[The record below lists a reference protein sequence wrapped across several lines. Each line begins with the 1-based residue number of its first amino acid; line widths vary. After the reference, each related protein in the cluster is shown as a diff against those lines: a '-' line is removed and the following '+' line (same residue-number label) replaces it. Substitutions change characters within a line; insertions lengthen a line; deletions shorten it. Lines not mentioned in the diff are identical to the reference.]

1 MDRRSWLWRRKSS
14 EKIPGGGETESSGSV
29 SSHSERF
36 SDDQVCSKHSTQ
48 SPEVTSKASPSYEE
62 LDESVKSLTE
72 KLSAALLNIKAKED
86 LVKQHE
92 KVAEEAIS
100 GWEKAES
107 EGVVCKQQLEDATK
121 RNSAL
126 EDRILHLNGALKECV
141 RQLRL
146 VREEHDQKLNDAI
159 AKKTHE
165 WESTKSEQESQAF
178 TSKLMATEKKLVAT
192 EKRLEAAEKENSV
205 LKLELL
211 SRDEEIEIRIIE
223 RDLSTQAAE
232 MASKQHLESIK
243 KVARL
248 EAECRRLKA
257 MARKPSNDNKS
268 VTASSINVESFT
280 DSQSD
285 SGERLLLLESDNHK
299 MDGSEP
305 NECMK
310 ALGRNHM
317 VPSVDINLMED
328 FLEMERIAALPHI
341 GNGPLSDQPHEEES
355 PLKADLE
362 AMIYRTTELEEK
374 LEKVEM
380 EKMELEMDLSVCQDQ
395 VKKSNER
402 RIEVEAKL
410 VELRTQL
417 SWERDARLA
426 SEARIEATS
435 ARREW
440 AESQLVETEAEMKT
454 LLSKVGYLEEEVEK
468 ERALSGEAVVQ
479 CRKMEDEILRMKHEV
494 ELLNSARLNGDLKLK
509 KVSYALDYGIQLRKM
524 EKELSVAAG
533 KLSECQ
539 KTIASLGKQLK
550 SLATLEDFRIDSEEN
565 IGAA

>member
-1 MDRRSWLWRRKSS
+1 ML
-14 EKIPGGGETESSGSV
+14 
-29 SSHSERF
+29 SHI
-36 SDDQVCSKHSTQ
+36 
-48 SPEVTSKASPSYEE
+48 
-62 LDESVKSLTE
+62 L
-72 KLSAALLNIKAKED
+72 
-86 LVKQHE
+86 
-92 KVAEEAIS
+92 

-107 EGVVCKQQLEDATK
+107 EAVVFKQQLEDATK

-146 VREEHDQKLNDAI
+146 VREEHDQKLNDVI

-178 TSKLMATEKKLVAT
+178 TSKLMATEEKLVAT

-248 EAECRRLKA
+248 EAECRKLKA

-268 VTASSINVESFT
+268 VTASSIYVESFT

-310 ALGRNHM
+310 ALGRNLM

-362 AMIYRTTELEEK
+362 AMIYRTAELEEK

-417 SWERDARLA
+417 SRERDARLA
-426 SEARIEATS
+426 SEAKIEAPS

-479 CRKMEDEILRMKHEV
+479 CRKMEDEILGMKHEV

-509 KVSYALDYGIQLRKM
+509 KVSLFLQFHFH
-524 EKELSVAAG
+524 
-533 KLSECQ
+533 CQ
-539 KTIASLGKQLK
+539 AIAMHQ
-550 SLATLEDFRIDSEEN
+550 
-565 IGAA
+565 

>member
-1 MDRRSWLWRRKSS
+1 MGKMKRKVSVVVCLTKRSW
-14 EKIPGGGETESSGSV
+14 EPQYMCFE
-29 SSHSERF
+29 
-36 SDDQVCSKHSTQ
+36 VCSNHNTQ
-48 SPEVTSKASPSYEE
+48 SPEVTSKASPSYKE

-72 KLSAALLNIKAKED
+72 KLSAALLNIKVKED

-107 EGVVCKQQLEDATK
+107 EAVVFKQQLEDATK

-146 VREEHDQKLNDAI
+146 VREEHDQKLNDVI

-165 WESTKSEQESQAF
+165 WESTKSEQESQASTKSEQESQAF
-178 TSKLMATEKKLVAT
+178 TSKLMATEKKLMAT

-268 VTASSINVESFT
+268 VTASSIYVESFT

-310 ALGRNHM
+310 ALGRNLM
-317 VPSVDINLMED
+317 VPSVDILMED

-362 AMIYRTTELEEK
+362 VMIYRTAELEEK

-380 EKMELEMDLSVCQDQ
+380 EKVELEMDLSVCRDQ
-395 VKKSNER
+395 VKKSNDR

-417 SWERDARLA
+417 SRERDARLA
-426 SEARIEATS
+426 SEAKIEATS

-440 AESQLVETEAEMKT
+440 TESQLGETEAEMKT

-509 KVSYALDYGIQLRKM
+509 K

>member
-14 EKIPGGGETESSGSV
+14 EKIPGGGETESSGSL

-36 SDDQVCSKHSTQ
+36 SDDQVCSNHNTQ
-48 SPEVTSKASPSYEE
+48 SPEVTSKASPSYKE

-72 KLSAALLNIKAKED
+72 KLSAALLNIKVKED

-107 EGVVCKQQLEDATK
+107 EAVVFKQQLEDATK

-146 VREEHDQKLNDAI
+146 VREEHDQKLNDVI

-165 WESTKSEQESQAF
+165 WESTKSEQESQASTKSEQESQAF
-178 TSKLMATEKKLVAT
+178 TSKLMATEKKLMAT

-268 VTASSINVESFT
+268 VTASSIYVESFT

-310 ALGRNHM
+310 ALGRNLM
-317 VPSVDINLMED
+317 VPSVDILMED

-362 AMIYRTTELEEK
+362 VMIYRTAELEEK

-380 EKMELEMDLSVCQDQ
+380 EKVELEMDLSVCRDQ
-395 VKKSNER
+395 VKKSNDR

-417 SWERDARLA
+417 SRERDARLA
-426 SEARIEATS
+426 SEAKIEATS

-440 AESQLVETEAEMKT
+440 TESQLGETEAEMKT

-509 KVSYALDYGIQLRKM
+509 K

>member
-1 MDRRSWLWRRKSS
+1 MWRRKSS

-36 SDDQVCSKHSTQ
+36 SDDRVCSNHNTQ
-48 SPEVTSKASPSYEE
+48 SPEVTSKASPSQEK

-72 KLSAALLNIKAKED
+72 KLSAALLNIKVKED

-107 EGVVCKQQLEDATK
+107 EAVVFKQQLEDATK

-165 WESTKSEQESQAF
+165 WESTKFEQESQAF
-178 TSKLMATEKKLVAT
+178 TSKLMATEKKLVAA

-268 VTASSINVESFT
+268 VTASSIYVESFT

-310 ALGRNHM
+310 ALGRNLM
-317 VPSVDINLMED
+317 VPSIDINLMED

-362 AMIYRTTELEEK
+362 AMIYRTAELEEK

-395 VKKSNER
+395 VKKSNDR

-417 SWERDARLA
+417 SRERDARLA
-426 SEARIEATS
+426 SEAKIEATS

-468 ERALSGEAVVQ
+468 ARALSGEAVVQ
-479 CRKMEDEILRMKHEV
+479 CRKMEDEILIMKHEV

-509 KVSYALDYGIQLRKM
+509 K

>member
-509 KVSYALDYGIQLRKM
+509 K